1 MSASTT
7 SGKTESSAAPP
18 DAYNALV
25 HKTALDPS
33 EVETWVRAA
42 ENMYV
47 PYDEKLKIILQDDC
61 FLDRERWDFRNTP
74 PERYPLLLNTSEA
87 SDETASVASACNSIS
102 RADHAAYAANMPGRA
117 ARSPP
122 VHAQGPRLAPSKG
135 TRLRNMWGPI

>member
-47 PYDEKLKIILQDDC
+47 PYDEKLKIILHRTTA
-61 FLDRERWDFRNTP
+61 FLTESVGTFGTHRPNAI
-74 PERYPLLLNTSEA
+74 RYCYFTTRSTS
-87 SDETASVASACNSIS
+87 I
-102 RADHAAYAANMPGRA
+102 G
-117 ARSPP
+117 
-122 VHAQGPRLAPSKG
+122 SK
-135 TRLRNMWGPI
+135 